1 LRNLTNLI
9 FFGNIFYGI
18 CAVAL
23 CIETNVFHH
32 ISLNVFPFYLLIFLC
47 SWIYYTMIYVRSVG
61 AKNYNDRTLWY
72 RRNLVVITKLLKI
85 TLALVGVFL
94 LYLLWSNWAAFHRF
108 TIFQWCLILVFPFVS
123 ALYTFKMPWL
133 YLKKIRQIGWLKPFV
148 VGFIWSGWVTVYPL
162 LVWEVQRGDSN
173 TKPSIPNGLFWA
185 QNFLFISILAIIFDV
200 KDYRN
205 DVRLHLNTYPA
216 RLGIRNTF
224 RYVIYPATLIN
235 IILFLL
241 LQFQQK
247 FTLQQTL
254 VQAIPYLFLIWVNL
268 THRKP
273 RGVLYYLV
281 AIDGLMFLKAVCG
294 IISISFL

>member
-205 DVRLHLNTYPA
+205 DVQLRLNTYPA

-224 RYVIYPATLIN
+224 RYVIYPATFIN
-235 IILFLL
+235 LILFLL
-241 LQFQQK
+241 LQFQQH
-247 FTLQQTL
+247 FTLEQTL
-254 VQAIPYLFLIWVNL
+254 VQAIPYFFLIWVNL

-281 AIDGLMFLKAVCG
+281 AIDGLMFLKAICG
-294 IISISFL
+294 IISISFS